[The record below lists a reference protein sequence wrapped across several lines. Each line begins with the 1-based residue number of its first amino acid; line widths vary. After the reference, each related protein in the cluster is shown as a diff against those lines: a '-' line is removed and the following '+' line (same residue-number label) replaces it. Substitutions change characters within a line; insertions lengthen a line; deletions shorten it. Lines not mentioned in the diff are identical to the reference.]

1 MSAGLDES
9 LLDMYRA
16 AGLSERVLALGEAA
30 EAQCKA
36 RFAEIDAIA
45 EYNQMKVLNALR
57 EHRIGE
63 VHLSPSTGYGYND
76 IGRDALEA
84 VYASVFGTEDA
95 LVRAQLVSGTHAL
108 TVALFGNLRPG
119 DEILSPV
126 GKPYDTLDEVIGIR
140 PQRGSLREYGVSYRQ
155 ADLKEDG
162 SFDFDAIRNSINEKT
177 RLV

>member
-63 VHLSPSTGYGYND
+63 AHLSPSTGYGYND
-76 IGRDALEA
+76 IGR
-84 VYASVFGTEDA
+84 STP
-95 LVRAQLVSGTHAL
+95 RSSGRRTPWSE
-108 TVALFGNLRPG
+108 RS
-119 DEILSPV
+119 LSAA
-126 GKPYDTLDEVIGIR
+126 R
-140 PQRGSLREYGVSYRQ
+140 MR
-155 ADLKEDG
+155 
-162 SFDFDAIRNSINEKT
+162 
-177 RLV
+177 